1 MPAHQGGAAN
11 GAHMEIRDTRAVR
24 RIGGI
29 GRTGTAAS
37 PSSVEPSEGP
47 RDALTVA
54 GLTEAELTPRVR
66 KALMELLGEVD
77 QLRRELHDTRTRIAY
92 LEKLVD
98 EDPLMPVANRRAF
111 LRELTRMMDFAERY
125 GVAGSIIYIDVNN
138 MKQIND
144 AYGHNA
150 GDAALLQVAR
160 LLIENVRNTD
170 VVGRLGGDEL
180 GVLLVQ
186 TDLQLAEIKAATLV
200 AVVEN
205 QPLLWQGH
213 ELPLSVAYG
222 VYSFAGGENAG
233 EVIDAADRAMYENKR
248 RSRKSQGAPT

>member
-1 MPAHQGGAAN
+1 MEIRGTRSVGRVGGIARSGGAAS
-11 GAHMEIRDTRAVR
+11 AAAVAPS
-24 RIGGI
+24 GGPHDVLSI
-29 GRTGTAAS
+29 
-37 PSSVEPSEGP
+37 
-47 RDALTVA
+47 A

-66 KALMELLGEVD
+66 QALMELLGEVD
-77 QLRRELHDTRTRIAY
+77 QLRRELHDSRSRIAY

-111 LRELTRMMDFAERY
+111 VRELTRMMGFAERY
-125 GVAGSIIYIDVNN
+125 GVAGSIIYFDVNN

-144 AYGHNA
+144 VHGHAA

-186 TDLQLAEIKAATLV
+186 ADLQLAETKAADLV
-200 AVVEN
+200 EIIHGR
-205 QPLLWQGH
+205 PLLWQGH

-222 VYSFAGGENAG
+222 VYSFTGGENAG
-233 EVIDAADRAMYENKR
+233 DVIDAADRAMYDNKR
-248 RSRKSQGAPT
+248 RSRNPSETQT

>member
-1 MPAHQGGAAN
+1 
-11 GAHMEIRDTRAVR
+11 MEIRDTRPIR

-29 GRTGTAAS
+29 AKTGTAAS
-37 PSSVEPSEGP
+37 PSSVEPGAGP

-66 KALMELLGEVD
+66 RALMELLGEVD
-77 QLRRELHDTRTRIAY
+77 QLRRELQDTRTRIAY

-98 EDPLMPVANRRAF
+98 EDSLMPVANRRAF
-111 LRELTRMMDFAERY
+111 VRELTRMMSFAERY
-125 GVAGSIIYIDVNN
+125 GGAGSIIYFDVNN

-144 AYGHNA
+144 AHGHSA
-150 GDAALLQVAR
+150 GDAALLQIAR
-160 LLIENVRNTD
+160 LLFENVRNTD

-186 TDLQLAEIKAATLV
+186 TDLQLAEIKAANLV
-200 AVVEN
+200 AVIESH
-205 QPLLWQGH
+205 PLLWQGR
-213 ELPLSVAYG
+213 ELQLSVAYG
-222 VYSFAGGENAG
+222 VYSFFGGENAG

-248 RSRKSQGAPT
+248 QSRKPQDSPS

>member
-1 MPAHQGGAAN
+1 MGRSAT
-11 GAHMEIRDTRAVR
+11 MEIRGTRSVGRVGTIGKSGGSSASAAV
-24 RIGGI
+24 
-29 GRTGTAAS
+29 A
-37 PSSVEPSEGP
+37 PSSGP
-47 RDALTVA
+47 RDVLSIA

-66 KALMELLGEVD
+66 QAMMELLGEVD
-77 QLRRELHDTRTRIAY
+77 QLRRELNDSRARIAY

-111 LRELTRMMDFAERY
+111 VRELTRMMGFAERY
-125 GVAGSIIYIDVNN
+125 GVAGSIVYFDVNN

-144 AYGHNA
+144 VHGHSA

-186 TDLQLAEIKAATLV
+186 ADLQLAETKAANLV
-200 AVVEN
+200 TIV
-205 QPLLWQGH
+205 QSHPLLWQGH
-213 ELPLSVAYG
+213 EVPLSVAYG

-233 EVIDAADRAMYENKR
+233 DVIEAADRAMYENKR
-248 RSRKSQGAPT
+248 RSRRQEGA